1 MWIVDGGKT
10 ARSLGASSETYPLE
24 EQDKLMAKVL
34 IIDDDKM
41 FCRVL
46 IDEITFLG
54 HEAQKAHTLE
64 EGKTR
69 MALADL
75 DVVFLDVRLPDGNGL
90 NLLPGIR
97 SNPHPPEVIIMTGAG
112 DPDGAEMALRNG
124 AWDYIQ
130 KPSSLKEMMLPFLR
144 ALEFR
149 KAKMTPVRARLLNR
163 DGIIGESAPMKRCI
177 TTLAE
182 CANSEASVLITG
194 ETGTGKE
201 IVASAIYRN
210 SIRCDREFIVVD
222 CGAMTE
228 TLVES
233 VLFGHEK
240 GAFTGAERKRNGL
253 IKAADG
259 GTLFL
264 DEVGELSLRIQRA
277 LLRVLQEHRFRA
289 VGGEHEIS
297 SDFRLIAAT
306 NRDLRKMVKAG
317 EFRDDLYF
325 RLQGLTIE
333 LPPLRDRLDDLTD
346 LIAYFLSRL
355 CSRYGLKN
363 KGVSPE
369 FIDLLERYPW
379 PGNVRELQQTIE
391 SVLAVAGDTSVLY
404 PEHLPAYIRI
414 KILKASLSK
423 DGKGVSA
430 EALGALP
437 EEFPAF
443 KEFKRKT
450 EQEYLNGLIARCRGD
465 VQKACAISG
474 MSRSNLYQLIKS
486 HNIRFPS

>member
-1 MWIVDGGKT
+1 
-10 ARSLGASSETYPLE
+10 
-24 EQDKLMAKVL
+24 MAKAL
-34 IIDDDKM
+34 IIDDDKT

-46 IDEITFLG
+46 VDEITFLG
-54 HEAQKAHTLE
+54 HEADKAHTLE
-64 EGKTR
+64 GGKTR
-69 MALADL
+69 TALADL

-90 NLLPGIR
+90 DLLPLIRGIA
-97 SNPHPPEVIIMTGAG
+97 NPPEVIIMTGAG

-130 KPSSLKEMMLPFLR
+130 KPSSLKEMTLPFLR

-149 KAKMTPVRARLLNR
+149 KAKMAPVQARVLNR
-163 DGIIGESAPMKRCI
+163 DGIVGRSAPMKRCI
-177 TTLAE
+177 QALAE
-182 CANSEASVLITG
+182 SANSEASVLITG

-201 IVASAIYRN
+201 IIASAIHRN
-210 SIRCDREFIVVD
+210 SMRCDKEFIVVD

-240 GAFTGAERKRNGL
+240 GSFTGAERKRIGL

-277 LLRVLQEHRFRA
+277 LLRVLQEHRYRA
-289 VGGEHEIS
+289 VGSEHEIS

-317 EFRDDLYF
+317 EFRNDLFF

-333 LPPLRDRLDDLTD
+333 LPPLRERLDDLPD
-346 LIAYFLSRL
+346 LIAHFLGRL

-379 PGNVRELQQTIE
+379 PGNVRELLQTIE
-391 SVLAVAGDTSVLY
+391 RVLAVAGDMSVLY
-404 PEHLPAYIRI
+404 PEHLPPDIRI
-414 KILKASLSK
+414 NILKASLARN
-423 DGKGVSA
+423 GKGASPEA
-430 EALGALP
+430 PEALL
-437 EEFPAF
+437 EEFPSF

-450 EQEYLNGLIARCRGD
+450 EQEYLSGLLARCRGD
-465 VQKACAISG
+465 VQKACALSG
-474 MSRSNLYQLIKS
+474 MSRSNFYQLMKS
-486 HNIRFPS
+486 HDLHFSS